1 MFNLSRP
8 VVAGKLRRKPSWRK
22 FVPEVDPSV
31 RHLLPLYAG
40 LMGQWGQAFAA
51 VRNNHAE
58 RDKETYVVSEGWFE
72 PQQNPVAKKQVSSSI
87 IILFTLR

>member
-31 RHLLPLYAG
+31 HHLLPLYAG
-40 LMGQWGQAFAA
+40 MMGQWGQAFSA
-51 VRNNHAE
+51 VRNNEKNAE
-58 RDKETYVVSEGWFE
+58 RDKETYVVFEGWFE
-72 PQQNPVAKKQVSSSI
+72 PQQNPVARIQVRSLKKIS
-87 IILFTLR
+87 